1 MIDYKQK
8 IREIKSFNDA
18 FELARR
24 AVEEQTGMRRVGLT
38 LLLQDMPGYIG
49 AYHVVGSNYIVVNR
63 TVLNAIKEL
72 AKSDE
77 EYNSYLFV
85 VIMHEY
91 LHSLGLTDEMSVRR
105 LTYNI
110 CKELLDDDHPATK
123 MASSDPSSLYPE
135 IRNLINIKFSNEFR
149 LIKEFDTSNISYI
162 G

>member
-1 MIDYKQK
+1 MDYKHR
-8 IREIKSFNDA
+8 IIEINSFNDA
-18 FELARR
+18 FELARK
-24 AVEEQTGMRRVGLT
+24 AVEEQTGMRRGGLT

-49 AYHVVGSNYIVVNR
+49 AYHVVGSNYIVINR
-63 TVLNAIKEL
+63 TILNAIKEL
-72 AKSDE
+72 AKSKE

-110 CKELLDDDHPATK
+110 CNSLLDEKHPATK
-123 MASSDPSSLYPE
+123 MAASDPSSLYPQ
-135 IRNLINIKFSNEFR
+135 IKNLINLKFSNEFKMIR
-149 LIKEFDTSNISYI
+149 DFDTSNLSYI